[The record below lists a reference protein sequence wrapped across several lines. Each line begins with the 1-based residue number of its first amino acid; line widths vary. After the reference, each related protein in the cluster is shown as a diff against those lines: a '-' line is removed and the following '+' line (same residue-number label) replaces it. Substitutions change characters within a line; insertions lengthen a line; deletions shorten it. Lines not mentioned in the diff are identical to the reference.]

1 MSGPAKRLNPR
12 RPFQITPQGLKRII
26 LGQAGDAGAAV
37 HVTAHHETAPK
48 PLRLI
53 RDPASYLL
61 AIAHSDRGA
70 LDAHAHQ
77 AIAAAALL
85 ADPATAVVVLVL
97 GDLSEDLAPFGA
109 DRIVVVPDCGNGVF
123 NPGAELTV
131 LADLVARFAPRHILM
146 PDNAIGD
153 GDLGRRLTAKLGAEA
168 AAHVAEI
175 KPEGV
180 AAYWRGGAE
189 MARRDLPK
197 IILLDPETTDTA
209 LPFRGAGERIGY
221 VTPEGQDS
229 AYADL
234 GLLSIEASQ
243 LALEEAD
250 FIVSAGN
257 GVSSVPTLEAVAKV
271 FGAAVGAS
279 RVAVDDGKFPRDK
292 QIGATGKTANAN
304 VYMAVGISGAVQ
316 HLQGIRACR
325 HVIAINMDASAPIAR
340 RADLTIV
347 GDAQPVMEQLLE
359 AARGRNWMG
368 ADAGAPKA

>member
-12 RPFQITPQGLKRII
+12 RPFQITPEGLKRII
-26 LGQAGDAGAAV
+26 LGQAGDAGTAV
-37 HVTAHHETAPK
+37 HVTAHHEAAPK
-48 PLRLI
+48 PLRLT
-53 RDPASYLL
+53 RDPEGYLL
-61 AIAHSDRGA
+61 AVVHSDRGT

-85 ADPATAVVVLVL
+85 ANTATAVAVLVL
-97 GDLSEDLAPFGA
+97 GDLAEDLAPFGA
-109 DRIVVVPDCGNGVF
+109 DRVIVVPECGNGVF
-123 NPGAELTV
+123 NPVVELTV
-131 LADLVARFAPRHILM
+131 VADVVARFAPRHILL

-153 GDLGRRLTAKLGAEA
+153 GDLGRRLAARLGVEV
-168 AAHVAEI
+168 AAHVVEL

-189 MARRDLPK
+189 LARRDLPR
-197 IILLDPETTDTA
+197 IILLDPETTDTS

-221 VTPEGQDS
+221 AAPAGQDG
-229 AYADL
+229 AYVDL
-234 GLLSIEASQ
+234 GMLSIEASQ

-257 GVSSVPTLEAVAKV
+257 GVSSVPTLEAVAKL

-359 AARGRNWMG
+359 AAHGRNWTDADIG
-368 ADAGAPKA
+368 AAEA